1 MDPMRIVLPIP
12 YAQPIFISCLR
23 HSAYRKEFKLCQYIK
38 KQPITVLKQ
47 RLQRRYKVNQRCN
60 CCGESPLHVAVR
72 LNSVELLN
80 LLAINKARFNGINKR
95 GETPLH
101 VACEINN
108 ENMAARLLDL
118 RSSPYRANNN
128 GETCMEVC
136 LRKGHIEVAET
147 ILRKTKADLTF
158 RDPEDYLLMAT
169 RAGSK
174 DFVELFL
181 NFKANID
188 GVDPKGNS
196 AISLA
201 VELGYEDVLDCLLK
215 RGADIR
221 RTYTSEKNTLL
232 HIACQQGRQDI
243 VWKLLLAGVQVYRLN
258 TKLETPLHLAV
269 KHSSLYIIKML
280 LMFGSNLEARD
291 FLELTPLHHAI
302 IRNKIVTARYLLSHA
317 ASTKAVVRPLI
328 KAMEKKYFEMV
339 KLIVCSSID
348 HLQQKDA
355 LGRTIFDAAVK
366 YGNADIIH
374 FLNKVATEAGIII
387 LISSASI
394 TTRDINGGIL

>member
-1 MDPMRIVLPIP
+1 MDQIYIMLAIP
-12 YAQPIFISCLR
+12 NAQATCIGRLR
-23 HSAYRKEFKLCQYIK
+23 HSACRKEFKLCQYIK
-38 KQPITVLKQ
+38 KVPITLLKQ
-47 RLQRRYKVNQRCN
+47 RLEHRYKLNQKCN
-60 CCGESPLHVAVR
+60 CCGESTLHVAVR
-72 LNSVELLN
+72 LDSVEILN
-80 LLAINKARFNGINKR
+80 LLAINKARFDNVNNR

-118 RSSPYRANNN
+118 RSSPYRSNHN

-188 GVDPKGNS
+188 AVDPKGNS

-215 RGADIR
+215 RGADTT
-221 RTYTSEKNTLL
+221 RTYTSEQNTLL

-243 VWKLLLAGVQVYRLN
+243 VRKLLLAGAPVDQLN
-258 TKLETPLHLAV
+258 TKLETPLHVAV
-269 KHSSLYIIKML
+269 KHSSLYIINML
-280 LMFGSNLEARD
+280 LTCGSNLEARD
-291 FLELTPLHHAI
+291 LLELTPLHNAI
-302 IRNKIVTARYLLSHA
+302 MLNKIMTARYLLSHA
-317 ASTKAVVRPLI
+317 ASTKAVVTPLI

-339 KLIVCSSID
+339 KLIVCSGIG
-348 HLQQKDA
+348 HLEQKDA

-366 YGNADIIH
+366 YGNADIIN
-374 FLNKVATEAGIII
+374 FLSKVATEAGI
-387 LISSASI
+387 SAWKPK
-394 TTRDINGGIL
+394 GK